1 MTATSTPHGVGIG
14 SIECAALCAPLVVT
28 LAFGIASGNAHW
40 IFWAGLWPSLLVYL
54 GLQVT
59 PFTRRLFVATWI
71 AVTIGALI
79 PLIAGIVAYYSEWGV
94 PTGLELLTSRYDTE
108 RMNGYMR
115 ATFGNTGNTAAYLA
129 LLIPPWFAFLIARN
143 ASGGPRV
150 LYVVALTV
158 ALAHV
163 LIVESRTLFIVL
175 ITVLPL
181 VTYFYRVRFAFSI
194 VGLIVASSL
203 VLFPLLEAGDKALE
217 LTFGAFEGTSE
228 DQSLTERLEAMQI
241 GLGLMFDNPALGV
254 GPGNSAKVHIYTS
267 AHQYWINQGE
277 EIGVLG
283 LILSVAL
290 SVAVFWRFFSCI
302 QARSIGT
309 FRDRG
314 FPGIAGAA
322 GYMLYGCMAN
332 MALSSTVVN
341 AWIGLFAI
349 MLALDSVRFSDLQ
362 DHRQGVGVGRVEQ

>member
-1 MTATSTPHGVGIG
+1 MARNICV
-14 SIECAALCAPLVVT
+14 
-28 LAFGIASGNAHW
+28 
-40 IFWAGLWPSLLVYL
+40 
-54 GLQVT
+54 
-59 PFTRRLFVATWI
+59 
-71 AVTIGALI
+71 
-79 PLIAGIVAYYSEWGV
+79 
-94 PTGLELLTSRYDTE
+94 
-108 RMNGYMR
+108 
-115 ATFGNTGNTAAYLA
+115 TAAGVFRFASHAVHATAVRCDVDRRHHWCSDTTYRRHCC
-129 LLIPPWFAFLIARN
+129 LLLRMGRADRP
-143 ASGGPRV
+143 G
-150 LYVVALTV
+150 VAHL
-158 ALAHV
+158 

-203 VLFPLLEAGDKALE
+203 VLLPLLEAGDKALE